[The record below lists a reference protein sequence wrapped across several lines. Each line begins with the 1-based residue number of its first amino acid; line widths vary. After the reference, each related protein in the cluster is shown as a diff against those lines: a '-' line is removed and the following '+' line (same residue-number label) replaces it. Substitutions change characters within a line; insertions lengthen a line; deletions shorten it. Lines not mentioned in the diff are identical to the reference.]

1 MYVNDFPNAHCE
13 KATAAAEGPNA
24 KGMTIPNQHPVLGYK
39 RGAAT
44 IREYIPNVTKSS
56 ISKG

>member
-1 MYVNDFPNAHCE
+1 MYVNDSPNAHCE

-56 ISKG
+56 IS